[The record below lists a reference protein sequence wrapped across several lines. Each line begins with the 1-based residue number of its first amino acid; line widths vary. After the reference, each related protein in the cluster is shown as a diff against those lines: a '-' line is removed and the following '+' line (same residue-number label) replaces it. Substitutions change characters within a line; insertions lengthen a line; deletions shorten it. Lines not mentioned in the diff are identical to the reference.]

1 MKVKY
6 SKEFIKSTKKLSGKV
21 LNSVADALEK
31 VKKAKTI
38 DEITD
43 CKKLSGYRFM
53 YRLRV
58 GNLRVFFIFHI
69 DIENDCVGFEYLLNR
84 GEAYKKE
91 TEDKLRKKDN

>member
-1 MKVKY
+1 MEIFTELEHSIHNCKFASFKN
-6 SKEFIKSTKKLSGKV
+6 KSSG
-21 LNSVADALEK
+21 LLLG
-31 VKKAKTI
+31 
-38 DEITD
+38 
-43 CKKLSGYRFM
+43 CR
-53 YRLRV
+53 